1 MTRKSILSI
10 TIAAALAVSALHGQG
25 VTEDEIRWGSRPYV
39 PMMPGTIRVQTNM
52 VEVGVVVRDSHGGTV
67 GGLQQSDFEVYD
79 EGKPQKI
86 AFFAVEN
93 SPNAPVTGPVETPP
107 PGATPVPSPRFP
119 AVPKPRYVAMYFDDT
134 SMKPGDVTLA
144 AKAAQQFIRESLE
157 PGDKIG
163 IFTSSNT
170 VSLTFTD
177 DKPKILETLGQ
188 VQTHLRRP
196 DYGPGS
202 CPRMSVLQAYEIMKL
217 GKVHSPAFDLG
228 MAEVAACGNCTVHPE
243 DCVMFQA
250 QQTLSMA
257 EQYAL
262 DTMGSIIDV
271 VRYLG
276 KMQGRKMLLLASNGF
291 WTQTLGSQQ
300 DKLVAAALQVNV
312 VINSLDAKGLYAET
326 PAGDFSDG
334 PPPSI
339 VGPTG
344 LRTDLTALQGQ
355 YRHDQVK
362 VMNDPMSIL
371 AEDTGGR
378 FFHNSND
385 LGRGM
390 REMAALPEY
399 SYVLGFSPDGVKPN
413 GSFHNLKVKLAQP
426 RDVTLEARHGY
437 YAPSP
442 KKEKDDGP
450 LAMLQKLDRE
460 VLAADDPAEIAAE
473 LSTELGESDSGE
485 AVLKVSV
492 HVDVSKLPFQRR
504 KDRSVERLFFVTALF
519 DSDNNF
525 LTGVEGVMDISLK
538 DATLTQISSQGVEAK
553 LSLQAPPGKYRL
565 RQVVEEIATGRVTA
579 ISRPVVIHPAFSQ
592 P

>member
-1 MTRKSILSI
+1 MKFKSILAI
-10 TIAAALAVSALHGQG
+10 TIAAALAVSALHGQR
-25 VTEDEIRWGSRPYV
+25 VTDDELRWGSRPYV
-39 PMMPGTIRVQTNM
+39 PTMPGTIRVQTNM

-93 SPNAPVTGPVETPP
+93 SPSTLSTEPVEPP
-107 PGATPVPSPRFP
+107 TTSATPVPPPRFP
-119 AVPKPRYVAMYFDDT
+119 AVPKPRYVALYFDDT
-134 SMKPGDVTLA
+134 SLKPGDVALA
-144 AKAAQQFIRESLE
+144 AKAAQQFIRESME

-177 DKPKILETLGQ
+177 DKQKILDTLGQ
-188 VQTHLRRP
+188 VRTHLRRP

-202 CPRMSVLQAYEIMKL
+202 CPRMSVLQAYEIMKI

-228 MAEVAACGNCTVHPE
+228 MAAVAACGNCTVHPE
-243 DCVMFQA
+243 DCVMYQA
-250 QQTLSMA
+250 QQTVSLA
-257 EQYAL
+257 EQYSL
-262 DTMGSIIDV
+262 ETMGSIIDV

-276 KMQGRKMLLLASNGF
+276 KMQGRRMLLLASDGF

-300 DKLVAAALQVNV
+300 DKLVAGALQVKV

-326 PAGDFSDG
+326 PVGDFSDG
-334 PPPSI
+334 PPPSL
-339 VGPTG
+339 VSGKGPSMAMRG
-344 LRTDLTALQGQ
+344 DLTALEEQ
-355 YRHDQVK
+355 YRHDQAK
-362 VMNDPMSIL
+362 VMNDPMSVL

-390 REMAALPEY
+390 REMAAAPEF

-413 GSFHNLKVKLAQP
+413 GSFHALKVKLIQS
-426 RDVTLEARHGY
+426 RDVTLEARRGY
-437 YAPSP
+437 YAPSA
-442 KKEKDDGP
+442 KKESDTGP

-460 VLAADDPAEIAAE
+460 VLAADDPAEI
-473 LSTELGESDSGE
+473 STEVTTEPGKLATGES
-485 AVLKVSV
+485 VLKVSV

-519 DSDNNF
+519 DTNNSF
-525 LTGVEGVMDISLK
+525 LTGVEGIMDLTLK
-538 DATLTQISSQGVEAK
+538 DATLTQISTQGVDAK
-553 LSLQAPPGKYRL
+553 LSLQAPPGSYKL
-565 RQVVEEIATGRVTA
+565 RQVVEEIATGRITA
-579 ISRPVVIHPAFSQ
+579 ISHQVEIH
-592 P
+592 